1 MKKARRP
8 GRPPATK
15 EDLLKRRIEAL
26 TSEHETGFRSL
37 TPQLPLDSPASI
49 PHSNIPIVIPDLT
62 KEDNVAR
69 LDRWEGSWAYLCTL
83 AWVRVN
89 KAGQIKP
96 SAFPPS
102 SGKS

>member
-26 TSEHETGFRSL
+26 TSEHETGFRSS
-37 TPQLPLDSPASI
+37 TPRTSPNPPASLS
-49 PHSNIPIVIPDLT
+49 HSNLPTVIPDLT

-83 AWVRVN
+83 AWVRVL
-89 KAGQIKP
+89 KSGQIKP
-96 SAFPPS
+96 STFPPS